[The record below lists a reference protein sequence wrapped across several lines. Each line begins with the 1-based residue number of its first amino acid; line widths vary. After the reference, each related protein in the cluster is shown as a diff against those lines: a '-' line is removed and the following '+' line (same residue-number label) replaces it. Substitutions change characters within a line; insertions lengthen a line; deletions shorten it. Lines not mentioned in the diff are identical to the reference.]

1 MAKKAIITVGSAVE
15 GTLFLVDSNKAA
27 VSLSRYDSGKLV
39 FKNAKGV
46 KTEITL
52 TLPGANP
59 SLGQIGF
66 SITGAQSAVADK
78 NWVNAD
84 LELVDGSDTF
94 IYPLPNAFEIKNRF
108 NG

>member
-1 MAKKAIITVGSAVE
+1 MAKKAIIVVGSAVE
-15 GTLFLVDSNKAA
+15 GTLLLVDSNNAA
-27 VSLSRYDSGKLV
+27 VSLSRYESGKLV
-39 FKNAKGV
+39 FRNSKGV
-46 KTEITL
+46 TTEITL

-66 SITGAQSAVADK
+66 AITAAQSAVADK

-94 IYPLPNAFEIKNRF
+94 IYPLANAFEIKSRF